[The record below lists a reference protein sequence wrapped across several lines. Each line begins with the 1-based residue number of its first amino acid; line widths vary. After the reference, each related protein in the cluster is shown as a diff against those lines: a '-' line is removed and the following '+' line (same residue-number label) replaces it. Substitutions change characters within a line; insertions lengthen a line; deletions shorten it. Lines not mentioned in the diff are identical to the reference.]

1 MKSFLIH
8 NATMVNEGARK
19 IVSVL
24 LKNGKIDRMEANSF
38 SSPGAEEIDAEGLF
52 LLPGAIDDQVHFREP
67 GLTHKATIFSES
79 RAAVAGGITSYM
91 EMPNTVPPALSNQLL
106 EEKFAV
112 AARNSLANYSF
123 YLGTGM
129 NNLEEIKKV
138 DVKNVCGVK
147 IFLGSSTG
155 DLKVDDPEVLR
166 NVFIH
171 SPLIIATHCE
181 VDEIISANLQS
192 FVEKFGNHLQV
203 DMHPLIRSEEACY
216 ASSSFAVSLAKET
229 GARLHVLHISTAR
242 ELSLFQSEIPL
253 AKKKITAEAC
263 IHHLWFSD
271 RDYAQWGNFIKWNP
285 AIKTEEDRAAIR
297 KAVND
302 NVIDVVATD
311 HAPHTMQEKNLP
323 YLNAPS
329 GGPLVQHALLAM
341 MELVEKNVFTLE
353 KVVEKM
359 CHAPAILFD
368 IENRGFIREGYFAD
382 LVLVNPKQTY
392 EVTDNNILAHCG
404 WSPFKGQVFSN
415 EISKTFVSGNLVYSD
430 GQIFENAPGMR
441 MTFNR

>member
-1 MKSFLIH
+1 M
-8 NATMVNEGARK
+8 
-19 IVSVL
+19 
-24 LKNGKIDRMEANSF
+24 
-38 SSPGAEEIDAEGLF
+38 
-52 LLPGAIDDQVHFREP
+52 
-67 GLTHKATIFSES
+67 
-79 RAAVAGGITSYM
+79 
-91 EMPNTVPPALSNQLL
+91 
-106 EEKFAV
+106 
-112 AARNSLANYSF
+112 
-123 YLGTGM
+123 
-129 NNLEEIKKV
+129 
-138 DVKNVCGVK
+138 
-147 IFLGSSTG
+147 
-155 DLKVDDPEVLR
+155 
-166 NVFIH
+166 
-171 SPLIIATHCE
+171 
-181 VDEIISANLQS
+181 
-192 FVEKFGNHLQV
+192 
-203 DMHPLIRSEEACY
+203 
-216 ASSSFAVSLAKET
+216 
-229 GARLHVLHISTAR
+229 
-242 ELSLFQSEIPL
+242 
-253 AKKKITAEAC
+253 
-263 IHHLWFSD
+263 WFSD

-297 KAVND
+297 KAVNN

-341 MELVEKNVFTLE
+341 LELVEKNVFTLE

-430 GQIFENAPGMR
+430 GKIFENAPGMR